1 MDKTKKISRFTPIGD
16 LLDKL
21 MENVGRSCG
30 KGLLQVWDIWEI
42 AAGPVIAQNAKPV
55 ALKEKLLMVHVAD
68 SSWMHELSFLKTE
81 IIRNINGTLGDD
93 LVENIRFT
101 IGPV

>member
-1 MDKTKKISRFTPIGD
+1 MLPSGVSSSKIMAWNLYILTR
-16 LLDKL
+16 
-21 MENVGRSCG
+21 
-30 KGLLQVWDIWEI
+30 LLQVWDIWEI